1 MLLLLLICFE
11 DVEEMYS
18 MNIAKSKPVLTMV
31 FYLVTSTLGTF
42 VLCAGAVNLQT
53 KNKFN

>member
-1 MLLLLLICFE
+1 MLLLLICFE